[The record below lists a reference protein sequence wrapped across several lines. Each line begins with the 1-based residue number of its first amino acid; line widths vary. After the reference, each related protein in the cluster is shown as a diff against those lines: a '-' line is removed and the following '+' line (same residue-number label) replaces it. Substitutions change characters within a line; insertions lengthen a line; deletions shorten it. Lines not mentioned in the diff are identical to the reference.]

1 MAGGNPCASFSTLTS
16 FTPSLQE
23 KEKDTHIRNSRAV
36 FRTFILEMLTIR
48 CLSTNIKGNNRI
60 VHVHRRKKWPL
71 SSCLYSHTEQE
82 EHGLDLTYFSN
93 VMMKHQRRSNVET
106 IKVTGLISTV
116 ILFHESVKLIHAF
129 SLTTI
134 YGSPLYL
141 PCPLL

>member
-1 MAGGNPCASFSTLTS
+1 MDGMAGGNPCASFSTLTS

-48 CLSTNIKGNNRI
+48 CLSTNIKEI
-60 VHVHRRKKWPL
+60 IELCTYTEEKKWPL

-93 VMMKHQRRSNVET
+93 VMMKHRDGQM
-106 IKVTGLISTV
+106 
-116 ILFHESVKLIHAF
+116 
-129 SLTTI
+129 
-134 YGSPLYL
+134 
-141 PCPLL
+141 